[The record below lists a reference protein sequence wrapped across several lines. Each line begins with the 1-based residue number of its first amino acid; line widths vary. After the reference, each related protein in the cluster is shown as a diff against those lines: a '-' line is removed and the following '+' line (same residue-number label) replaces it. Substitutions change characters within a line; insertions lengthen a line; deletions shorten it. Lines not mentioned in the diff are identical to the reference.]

1 MMTRAGACAFLLALL
16 AGCATGDGWLGE
28 DRQAIAL
35 VNYANRVAA
44 MSAGEQRREREWA
57 QAAQAKDKSALARVR
72 LGLLYALPSS
82 AIQDDARALTLL
94 EASDPAPAGA
104 VAQIAQL
111 VAAQVRDRQRQMQEE
126 QRKGDALR
134 QQLDA
139 LKAIERS
146 ILERGERRRQE
157 RR

>member
-1 MMTRAGACAFLLALL
+1 M
-16 AGCATGDGWLGE
+16 
-28 DRQAIAL
+28 
-35 VNYANRVAA
+35 
-44 MSAGEQRREREWA
+44 
-57 QAAQAKDKSALARVR
+57 
-72 LGLLYALPSS
+72 LYALPSS